1 MKRVLYLSSI
11 GFVGLASP
19 LGIAEQ
25 GQLASLTEFPQEE
38 SPAPGGAIPLLA
50 LNDTGLQGRDEAM
63 AISALRGRSVLLEG
77 DVIEEQER
85 DLRSRIGVGF
95 SFGFGAKVSL
105 GSMETFTSSVGAATG
120 GGVNRTYLDGFV
132 FVDSSD
138 NLGDVR
144 VPSRTHNFGFD
155 DSSQVDLVRN
165 AGTIEFHDV
174 RLSGGSALDSKRD
187 GASPG
192 FEFFYSRR
200 LSKGQKWERELEIG
214 VSFQDIGIRSGN
226 GSANFEV
233 LTDSYELGGVDPT
246 VRGVPYTGGF
256 LPDIS
261 GSPKIGDVPT
271 RTLSTAQGTMTGGTD
286 IDSKTLIGRLGPS
299 FRYHASEKFRLNLL
313 GGMALGYAS
322 VDVDYNEVRSVS
334 LGGSPIVSR
343 RSGSFGDSDIVWGG
357 YAAVRGSY
365 YLTERLTAL
374 GEVRYLY
381 TDSFDLN
388 DGVRSASIRLS
399 DGIGFMVGVGYD
411 F

>member
-11 GFVGLASP
+11 GLIGLASP
-19 LGIAEQ
+19 LGMAEQ
-25 GQLASLTEFPQEE
+25 GQLVALTEFPEKE
-38 SPAPGGAIPLLA
+38 SKASLDAAPLLVF
-50 LNDTGLQGRDEAM
+50 NDSGQHGRDESLAL
-63 AISALRGRSVLLEG
+63 SALYGKSVPLEG
-77 DVIEEQER
+77 SVIEEQER

-105 GSMETFTSSVGAATG
+105 GTMETFTSSVGAATG
-120 GGVNRTYLDGFV
+120 GGGNRTYLDGFV

-144 VPSRTHNFGFD
+144 VPSRTHNFGFE
-155 DSSQVDLVRN
+155 DSSQVNLVRN
-165 AGTIEFHDV
+165 AGTIDFHDV
-174 RLSGGSALDSKRD
+174 RLSGGSAFDSKRD
-187 GASPG
+187 EATPG
-192 FEFFYSRR
+192 FEIFYSRR

-214 VSFQDIGIRSGN
+214 LSFQDIGIRSGT
-226 GSANFEV
+226 GTANFEV

-261 GSPKIGDVPT
+261 GSPKIGDIPT
-271 RTLSTAQGTMTGGTD
+271 RTLSSGQGTITGGTD
-286 IDSKTLIGRLGPS
+286 IDSTTLIGRLGPS

-313 GGMALGYAS
+313 GGVALGYAS
-322 VDVDYNEVRSVS
+322 VDVNYSELRSVS
-334 LGGSPIVSR
+334 LGGSSIVSQ

-374 GEVRYLY
+374 GEVRYIY

-388 DGVRSASIRLS
+388 DGIRSASVALS

>member
-1 MKRVLYLSSI
+1 MKRVLFISSI
-11 GFVGLASP
+11 ALVGLVSP
-19 LGIAEQ
+19 LGMAEQ
-25 GQLASLTEFPQEE
+25 EQPVALTEFLEKE
-38 SPAPGGAIPLLA
+38 SESSFDSASLLV
-50 LNDTGLQGRDEAM
+50 LNDTGQQGRDDAL
-63 AISALRGRSVLLEG
+63 ALSALIGKSVLLEG
-77 DVIEEQER
+77 SVIEEQER

-105 GSMETFTSSVGAATG
+105 GSMETFTSSVGASTG
-120 GGVNRTYLDGFV
+120 GGMNRTYLDGFV
-132 FVDSSD
+132 SVDSSD

-144 VPSRTHNFGFD
+144 VPSRTHNFGFE

-192 FEFFYSRR
+192 FEIFYSRR

-214 VSFQDIGIRSGN
+214 LSFQDIGIRSGT
-226 GSANFEV
+226 GAANFEV

-261 GSPKIGDVPT
+261 GSPKIGDIPT
-271 RTLSTAQGTMTGGTD
+271 RTLSTAQGTIIGGTD
-286 IDSKTLIGRLGPS
+286 IDSTTLMGRLGPS
-299 FRYHASEKFRLNLL
+299 FRYHASDKFRLNLL
-313 GGMALGYAS
+313 GGVALGYSS
-322 VDVDYNEVRSVS
+322 VDVRYNEVRSVS
-334 LGGSPIVSR
+334 LGGSAIVSR
-343 RSGSFGDSDIVWGG
+343 RSGSFGDSDLVWGG

-381 TDSFDLN
+381 TDSFELN
-388 DGVRSASIRLS
+388 DGVRSASIELS
-399 DGIGFMVGVGYD
+399 DGIGLMLGVGYD